1 MTSGGTSQQTRAPRP
16 AGGRPAGSPYTTGSM
31 LRGATAMGVTAAV
44 ALVVVATVALGSA
57 TGQRLDRRAMDA
69 LSSPLRTTHR
79 LVEVL
84 SLVSVWSVALVLAA
98 CVVLAL
104 LRRRV
109 AAAVAAMVLVAGANV
124 TTQVL
129 KYDVLTRPDIGF
141 GSTNS
146 LPSGHT
152 TVAVSLALAGVLVAP
167 AALRSLVALLG
178 SGGATLIGAGTV
190 VGRWHRPGDVVAGVA
205 VCLLWAALA
214 LAVLA
219 LLRRDGAAPGPGL
232 GAAPPHLTRWGRA
245 GRPGHRVRRRPA
257 HRPAAQPAAGG
268 RLPRRDR
275 HRLRRLRRLGLPRR
289 RPPRRLTVPAP
300 VLGGA
305 AAGGAGRHTDFVLL
319 GRRMRG
325 RWAPVRRPTGTK
337 WRRAGRT
344 GRTRGHG
351 VRFGRGVAGA
361 VRVCGCSG
369 QRSPSR
375 QARRRGPHPGSGA
388 AGRRCR
394 GWSSSGWT
402 RGSSRTRCPGC
413 RAASWW

>member
-1 MTSGGTSQQTRAPRP
+1 MSGPRP
-16 AGGRPAGSPYTTGSM
+16 ATRVRGADGRPAHSGRSLLVRAAGM
-31 LRGATAMGVTAAV
+31 AATAVL
-44 ALVVVATVALGSA
+44 ALVVVATVALGSS

-69 LSSPLRTTHR
+69 LSSPQRTTHR

-104 LRRRV
+104 VRRRM
-109 AAAVAAMVLVAGANV
+109 AAAAAAMVLVAGANV

-141 GSTNS
+141 GDVNS

-167 AALRSLVALLG
+167 AAWRSLVALLG

-219 LLRRDGAAPGPGL
+219 LLRRHPAGGGARL
-232 GAAPPHLTRWGRA
+232 GAAAPHLAA
-245 GRPGHRVRRRPA
+245 GRRCGRPRHRLRRGAA

-268 RLPRRDR
+268 RVPRRDR
-275 HRLRRLRRLGLPRR
+275 RGLRRLGRLALPRR
-289 RPPRRLTVPAP
+289 RPLRRLTRPARRVIP
-300 VLGGA
+300 TVLGR
-305 AAGGAGRHTDFVLL
+305 RHTDFVL
-319 GRRMRG
+319 
-325 RWAPVRRPTGTK
+325 
-337 WRRAGRT
+337 
-344 GRTRGHG
+344 
-351 VRFGRGVAGA
+351 
-361 VRVCGCSG
+361 
-369 QRSPSR
+369 
-375 QARRRGPHPGSGA
+375 
-388 AGRRCR
+388 AGRRIR
-394 GWSSSGWT
+394 GRRRRDSPTNGHEVGLVGAH
-402 RGSSRTRCPGC
+402 R
-413 RAASWW
+413 

>member
-16 AGGRPAGSPYTTGSM
+16 AGRRPAGSPYTTGSM

-98 CVVLAL
+98 CVVLAV

-109 AAAVAAMVLVAGANV
+109 AAAVAAMVLVAGANL

-219 LLRRDGAAPGPGL
+219 LLRREGAAPGRGSAL
-232 GAAPPHLTRWGRA
+232 PHLTSLA
-245 GRPGHRVRRRPA
+245 
-257 HRPAAQPAAGG
+257 
-268 RLPRRDR
+268 
-275 HRLRRLRRLGLPRR
+275 
-289 RPPRRLTVPAP
+289 
-300 VLGGA
+300 GA
-305 AAGGAGRHTDFVLL
+305 ALVGLVIVSAGV
-319 GRRMRG
+319 
-325 RWAPVRRPTGTK
+325 RPTGQPHSLLLAAVSLAAIGIAC
-337 WRRAGRT
+337 AGSVGWVSR
-344 GRTRGHG
+344 
-351 VRFGRGVAGA
+351 VA
-361 VRVCGCSG
+361 
-369 QRSPSR
+369 
-375 QARRRGPHPGSGA
+375 ARHVD
-388 AGRRCR
+388 
-394 GWSSSGWT
+394 
-402 RGSSRTRCPGC
+402 
-413 RAASWW
+413 

>member
-16 AGGRPAGSPYTTGSM
+16 AGRRPAGSPYTTGSM

-98 CVVLAL
+98 CVVLAV

-109 AAAVAAMVLVAGANV
+109 AAAVAAMVLVAGANL

-178 SGGATLIGAGTV
+178 SGW
-190 VGRWHRPGDVVAGVA
+190 RHPHRG
-205 VCLLWAALA
+205 
-214 LAVLA
+214 
-219 LLRRDGAAPGPGL
+219 
-232 GAAPPHLTRWGRA
+232 
-245 GRPGHRVRRRPA
+245 GHGRRP
-257 HRPAAQPAAGG
+257 
-268 RLPRRDR
+268 
-275 HRLRRLRRLGLPRR
+275 
-289 RPPRRLTVPAP
+289 
-300 VLGGA
+300 
-305 AAGGAGRHTDFVLL
+305 
-319 GRRMRG
+319 
-325 RWAPVRRPTGTK
+325 
-337 WRRAGRT
+337 
-344 GRTRGHG
+344 
-351 VRFGRGVAGA
+351 VA
-361 VRVCGCSG
+361 
-369 QRSPSR
+369 PSR
-375 QARRRGPHPGSGA
+375 RRRGRGGRVPPVGGA
-388 AGRRCR
+388 RARRPRPAPAGRRPR
-394 GWSSSGWT
+394 RVGV
-402 RGSSRTRCPGC
+402 RRCPT
-413 RAASWW
+413 